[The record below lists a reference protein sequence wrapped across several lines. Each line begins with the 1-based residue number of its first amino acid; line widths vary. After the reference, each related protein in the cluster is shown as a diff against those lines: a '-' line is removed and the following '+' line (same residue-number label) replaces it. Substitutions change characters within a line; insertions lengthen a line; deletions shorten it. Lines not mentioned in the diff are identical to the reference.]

1 MGKSIVFYADSA
13 LTTQLAV
20 LPLGT
25 ATVHLRSSAI
35 LATIGTDMYA
45 YYTAHPYRSIVIDT
59 IDVGYATVTG
69 TGSSLT
75 IYGDNFSFVNISCTS
90 GVPYSI
96 PDAVFCNSVNIKGSG
111 SCTEK
116 WAAVTFVLNAIT
128 WICIGSWNAALTTF
142 TPHFC
147 VSENAIGKKSLMP
160 KGGPD
165 TPPGA
170 GADADAG
177 YGDYDFDS
185 PQGLGSTMP
194 TGPSLPVSDSG
205 RGLHAYTMDAAAY
218 QVLGDALW
226 GIGDSGSSVAFADMW
241 QKWQNYKFNPT
252 AGIISCIRLPD
263 MFTPS
268 RASLTDSNIKLSG
281 TWAVKGGQ
289 FASITGCKVADVS
302 PIAQTVLSVDIPET
316 YGSWLDYDGG
326 LEITLDLPFC
336 GRMQIDPSAC
346 VNGGIDVE
354 YRCDPCNGNVAA
366 FVFCR
371 DRWGNNQL
379 YNVAYGNCAFQ
390 VPLTGHDDG
399 QVQMLGSFVGS
410 AAALAGAAASPVMA
424 AGAAVGA
431 VSSMLMRREIT
442 QTVGAPSGSVAYVGN
457 VAPTLIISKA
467 HPIKSPGTI
476 YDDTEGRPCE
486 YGGSIGDYTGYAV
499 FHNVD
504 VEIAGASAEECA
516 EIERLLE
523 SGVIL

>member
-1 MGKSIVFYADSA
+1 MARTLLFYSDAA
-13 LTTQLAV
+13 LTQQIFA
-20 LPLGT
+20 LPLGHADT
-25 ATVHLRSSAI
+25 TYTLNDMTSYTDAD
-35 LATIGTDMYA
+35 GTY
-45 YYTAHPYRSIVIDT
+45 YYTTTSRLGTVAMAGGVDMTGKNYGDT
-59 IDVGYATVTG
+59 YTDGLMVTYIRDNGTLLQFGTWYATTH
-69 TGSSLT
+69 TQNLRGSSGT
-75 IYGDNFSFVNISCTS
+75 IAGMRTMAAISFSVE
-90 GVPYSI
+90 GI
-96 PDAVFCNSVNIKGSG
+96 PFIAIGWIYN
-111 SCTEK
+111 
-116 WAAVTFVLNAIT
+116 NAF
-128 WICIGSWNAALTTF
+128 ALTLAF
-142 TPHFC
+142 
-147 VSENAIGKKSLMP
+147 SENILGKKSTNQQ
-160 KGGPD
+160 GGPD

-226 GIGDSGSSVAFADMW
+226 GIGDSGNSVAFADMW

-268 RASLTDSNIKLSG
+268 RASLTDTNIKLSG

-467 HPIKSPGTI
+467 HPIKSPGTV

-486 YGGSIGDYTGYAV
+486 YGGSIGDYTGYAI

-504 VEIAGASAEECA
+504 VEISGASAEECA